1 MSTRKLSLRLYQEHR
16 KAFLVYANRLT
27 GDHAQAEDLVQEAWV
42 LFEQQNKIEISA
54 PVHYFK
60 TIMRNLFRFSYRRQ
74 KLEKTRDTDFDNASR
89 IIADLAPSP
98 EQVADARWQV
108 SKLLDQIEA
117 MPPRQTAAIKM
128 YYFEGL
134 KLREIAAE
142 LNISVSF
149 AQSLIADGIEA
160 CTNTRATGE

>member
-1 MSTRKLSLRLYQEHR
+1 
-16 KAFLVYANRLT
+16 
-27 GDHAQAEDLVQEAWV
+27 
-42 LFEQQNKIEISA
+42 
-54 PVHYFK
+54 
-60 TIMRNLFRFSYRRQ
+60 MRNLFRFSYRRQ
-74 KLEKTRDTDFDNASR
+74 KLEKTKDTDFDNASR
-89 IIADLAPSP
+89 MIADLAPSP